1 MASYDYGYRSGYSN
15 GKGAGPRPN
24 EWSKTSYADDEC
36 RTVIVDADG
45 TQRTIIG
52 CTPLHNPGAYVTK
65 TETIIQE
72 RILSPAFPAAYK
84 HSSPPTVVV
93 EPVKQ
98 YGYADDKWRRP
109 SSPVKGYGYSADDH
123 KLRRPSSPEKGYGY
137 SVDDYNKLRRP
148 SSPLKGYGYPVD
160 DHNKLRR
167 PSSPVKGYGYPVDD
181 YNKLHKPSSPVKGYG
196 YAADDQRLRRPSSPE
211 HDYPQEVGN
220 FLTKVHTEA
229 SRDQPSRVGPLS
241 GVNWRQPPQQTGHNG
256 TTGYGDYSDYNN
268 KPLYKPNG
276 NTNYDDYHRK
286 NDSGSMGP
294 TMRSNGARPIRST
307 WAPPAP
313 GHEGRLTT
321 PTDDMETALRY
332 LKESAKRDEYQT
344 DAAKR
349 NVRFNVPSWP

>member
-1 MASYDYGYRSGYSN
+1 MAGYDYGYRSGYSN
-15 GKGAGPRPN
+15 RKGAGPHPN
-24 EWSKTSYADDEC
+24 EWSKTSYTDDEC

-109 SSPVKGYGYSADDH
+109 SSPVKGYGY
-123 KLRRPSSPEKGYGY
+123 
-137 SVDDYNKLRRP
+137 
-148 SSPLKGYGYPVD
+148 
-160 DHNKLRR
+160 
-167 PSSPVKGYGYPVDD
+167 PVDD

-196 YAADDQRLRRPSSPE
+196 YAADDQRLRRTSSPE
-211 HDYPQEVGN
+211 HDYPREVGN

-229 SRDQPSRVGPLS
+229 SRDQPSRVGPMS
-241 GVNWRQPPQQTGHNG
+241 GVNWRQPPQQTGHNS

-286 NDSGSMGP
+286 NDSGSVGP
-294 TMRSNGARPIRST
+294 TVISNGARPIRST

-313 GHEGRLTT
+313 GREGRLTT